1 MMVSNVALYDTAMT
15 QQLKAVRHGIRRL
28 CMIFMQTSKN
38 LSQAM
43 NAESTN

>member
-1 MMVSNVALYDTAMT
+1 MMVSNVALYDTVMT
-15 QQLKAVRHGIRRL
+15 QQLKAARHGIRRL
-28 CMIFMQTSKN
+28 CMTSMQTSKN